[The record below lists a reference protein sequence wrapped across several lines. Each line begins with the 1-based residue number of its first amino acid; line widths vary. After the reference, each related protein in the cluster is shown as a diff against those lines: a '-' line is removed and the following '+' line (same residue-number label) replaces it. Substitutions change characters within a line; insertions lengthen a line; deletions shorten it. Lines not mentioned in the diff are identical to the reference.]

1 MERIVILN
9 GSPRAPKSN
18 SKCYADIFSKK
29 YNKDIEYYNITK
41 QNHDKLCSKMND
53 FSDMLLVFPLYADG
67 IPATLLN
74 FLSNYWLYFTI
85 WNTSYY
91 FIYCSFG
98 WNNFI
103 LGIFRIYTK

>member
-41 QNHDKLCSKMND
+41 QNLTLC
-53 FSDMLLVFPLYADG
+53 FSTQRLKA
-67 IPATLLN
+67 
-74 FLSNYWLYFTI
+74 
-85 WNTSYY
+85 
-91 FIYCSFG
+91 
-98 WNNFI
+98 
-103 LGIFRIYTK
+103 